1 MPLAPRFSRC
11 FRVTARNKQKAYAVR
26 RIRTRAKRGGDEGTV
41 TAFRHPVRNVV
52 IDARRSPRAALVD
65 SSALTDYIA
74 LQLRIPLELSVPARP
89 RVLLADDHIHL
100 LESVS
105 RLLAGAFDVVATAAD
120 GRQALD
126 LARRLRPD
134 VVVLDVTMPHCNGF
148 QTLEQLRREDPDTK
162 VVFLTMHSDDEFVAA
177 ATNGGAHG
185 YVLKSRIYLDLI
197 SAIDHA
203 LAGRLFL
210 PSLTSLSTVAGSRH
224 AVQVYA
230 NESDFLDQ
238 VSQVVNATLRSREPV
253 ALVATE
259 ATRHGVAERLQARRV
274 NLAELAEREQY
285 VAIDSALSLSQVMRD
300 GRPDEDRVAEM
311 IDGLDRRRLTFPK
324 GPRARLTIVGD
335 MSVSL
340 CRNGHFEAALEL
352 ERSWDE
358 LTRALP
364 FFTVCG
370 YPMECFEHAE
380 ARSQLP
386 NICAR
391 HSAVSHAGNFA

>member
-1 MPLAPRFSRC
+1 
-11 FRVTARNKQKAYAVR
+11 
-26 RIRTRAKRGGDEGTV
+26 
-41 TAFRHPVRNVV
+41 
-52 IDARRSPRAALVD
+52 
-65 SSALTDYIA
+65 
-74 LQLRIPLELSVPARP
+74 
-89 RVLLADDHIHL
+89 
-100 LESVS
+100 
-105 RLLAGAFDVVATAAD
+105 
-120 GRQALD
+120 
-126 LARRLRPD
+126 
-134 VVVLDVTMPHCNGF
+134 
-148 QTLEQLRREDPDTK
+148 
-162 VVFLTMHSDDEFVAA
+162 MHSDDEFVAA
-177 ATNGGAHG
+177 AINGGAHG

-210 PSLTSLSTVAGSRH
+210 PSLTSLSTLAGSRH

-230 NESDFLDQ
+230 NQSDFVDQ

-253 ALVATE
+253 VLVASE

-335 MSVSL
+335 MSALL

-352 ERSWDE
+352 ERMWDE